1 MLALLRKEISGFL
14 GSLIGYI
21 VIIVFLV
28 FMSLF
33 MWILPGQSNV
43 IESGYAN
50 IDGLFSIT
58 PYLYLF
64 LIPAIT
70 MRSFAEENRNG
81 TIEILLTS
89 PITEIQ
95 LVLAKFFAGV
105 ILVTLSLLPTLFYYF
120 TVHQYGNPA
129 GNIDSGGAW
138 GSYIGLLMLGAAF
151 VSIGVFTSSVS
162 DNQVV
167 SFVLAVVLCYLCFQ
181 GFDSLAEIETLKN
194 LDFLFMNL
202 SINTHYVSMSR
213 GVIDTRDVVYFV
225 GVISTFVIS
234 TKTVIESRK
243 W

>member
-1 MLALLRKEISGFL
+1 
-14 GSLIGYI
+14 
-21 VIIVFLV
+21 
-28 FMSLF
+28 
-33 MWILPGQSNV
+33 
-43 IESGYAN
+43 
-50 IDGLFSIT
+50 
-58 PYLYLF
+58 
-64 LIPAIT
+64 
-70 MRSFAEENRNG
+70 
-81 TIEILLTS
+81 
-89 PITEIQ
+89 
-95 LVLAKFFAGV
+95 
-105 ILVTLSLLPTLFYYF
+105 LPTLFYYI

-129 GNIDSGGAW
+129 GNIDAGGAW

-167 SFVLAVVLCYLCFQ
+167 SFVLAVVLCYLCFL